1 MSKGAVLVHGGGPT
15 AVLNASLAGLALEL
29 RRLGGWRLWG
39 ARFGTAGLIEERFV
53 DLDAQPAALLEEV
66 GRAPGSAL
74 GSSRLPLEDE
84 HYGRAIDVLARRDIG
99 TVFLNGGNGTMRTA
113 RRLAEAAVG
122 RLTVIG
128 IPKTIDNDI
137 PATDHTPG
145 YGSVARFFA
154 HAVRDAGED
163 NRSLPS
169 PVMVIET
176 LGRDTGWVTAA
187 AALARRREDDA
198 PHLLYLPEQRVPLAE
213 ICGDVERTVARFG
226 RCVVA
231 VCEGQRDEKGEPFG
245 ADVQVD
251 RDGKQRLAANLGHRL
266 ALLIQDATRLRTRS
280 EKPGLTGRSNGV
292 LVSERDRAD
301 AWACGVEAAR
311 AAERGEPAVMVRL
324 DHSGLASTVPLGQV
338 TPGLRQFPQEW
349 MAGGGVGV
357 TGDFLEWLR
366 PLAGTVEGWARLANL

>member
-15 AVLNASLAGLALEL
+15 AVLNASLAGLALEM

-39 ARFGTAGLIEERFV
+39 ARFGMAGLLEERFV
-53 DLDAQPAALLEEV
+53 DLDAQPEALVEQV
-66 GRAPGSAL
+66 GRAPGSAI
-74 GSSRLPLEDE
+74 GSSRRAMEDE
-84 HYGRAIDVLARRDIG
+84 DYGRAIEVLERRGIG

-113 RRLAEAAVG
+113 RRLAETAGG
-122 RLTVIG
+122 RLRVIG

-137 PATDHTPG
+137 PGTDHTPG

-154 HAVRDAGED
+154 HAARDAGED
-163 NRSLPS
+163 NRALPS
-169 PVMVIET
+169 PVMVLET

-187 AALARRREDDA
+187 TALARKREDDA
-198 PHLLYLPEQRVPLAE
+198 PHLIYLPEQRVPLGE
-213 ICGDVERTVARFG
+213 ICGDVERTVSRWG

-266 ALLIQDATRLRTRS
+266 ALLIQEATGLRTRS
-280 EKPGLTGRSNGV
+280 EKPGLTGRSSGA

-301 AWACGVEAAR
+301 ARACGVEAAR
-311 AAERGEPAVMVRL
+311 AAEGGESGVMVRL
-324 DHSGLASTVPLGQV
+324 DHSGTTGTVILGQV
-338 TPGLRQFPQEW
+338 TPGLREFPQEW
-349 MAGGGVGV
+349 MAGGGAGV
-357 TGDFLEWLR
+357 TGEFLEWLS
-366 PLAGTVEGWARLANL
+366 PLAGAVDGWSRLADL